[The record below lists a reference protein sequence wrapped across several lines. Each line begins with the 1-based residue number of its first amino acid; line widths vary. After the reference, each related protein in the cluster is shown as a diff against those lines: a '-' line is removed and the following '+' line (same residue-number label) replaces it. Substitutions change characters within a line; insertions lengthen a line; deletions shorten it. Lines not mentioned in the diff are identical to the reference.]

1 MSRAW
6 KDGRVL
12 PVEPWVQ
19 VGSTTGRKGQQ
30 GRRGRVLGCHHRDRV
45 DGQCAPATC
54 PGRRDRTTVRCHR
67 SRGHSL
73 VPRYHS
79 GFELLKGRGSVS

>member
-12 PVEPWVQ
+12 PVETWVQ

-30 GRRGRVLGCHHRDRV
+30 GRREESQAVITVTTWMVNVHPPRVQVGGTGRVSTVTAHVGTALFPG
-45 DGQCAPATC
+45 ATLAL
-54 PGRRDRTTVRCHR
+54 
-67 SRGHSL
+67 S
-73 VPRYHS
+73 Y
-79 GFELLKGRGSVS
+79 